1 MRENTNGFD
10 GNDFAKVCEFIG
22 CFKCFSFSIII
33 WVLKIVLGNFNLIV
47 CILGRFQM
55 MRMMMKDFQIPV
67 LEVRMTSQT
76 LTVLSKAC

>member
-10 GNDFAKVCEFIG
+10 GNDFAKVCEFVG
-22 CFKCFSFSIII
+22 FFKCFSFSIII